1 MLTFPGKFKLI
12 NVGRDRV
19 NRTTE
24 KLDNY
29 MALIDEVKEHLA
41 SKAVEIDDAGLVF
54 AGDRLVGRV
63 ENVE

>member
-41 SKAVEIDDAGLVF
+41 SKAVEIDDAGAVF